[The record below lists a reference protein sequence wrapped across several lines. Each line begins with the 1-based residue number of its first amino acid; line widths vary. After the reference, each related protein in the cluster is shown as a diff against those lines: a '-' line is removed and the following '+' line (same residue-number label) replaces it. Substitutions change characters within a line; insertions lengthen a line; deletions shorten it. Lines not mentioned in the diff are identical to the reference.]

1 MVNWFGKAGMGMLT
15 SCVIMKDAER
25 VVANEIHYKK
35 HAYLTFIGKTKED
48 QGTVMAKYQSV
59 LK

>member
-1 MVNWFGKAGMGMLT
+1 MGMLT

-25 VVANEIHYKK
+25 VVPNKIHYKK
-35 HAYLTFIGKTKED
+35 RAYLTFIGKTKKD